1 MTFGEKL
8 QDLRRK
14 AGLSQDSLAE
24 KLDVSRQAV
33 SKWERDEAMPETEK
47 LLRIAQLFNASLDEL
62 LLDREP
68 QKTPEPQPQYRPS
81 YRPNYRDQFRR
92 HGYKVGYIPMA
103 IGAVI
108 CAFSLIMRLIL
119 PALGGN
125 FLGSATDFMS
135 DFTGN
140 AMSSFDPFSNAEII
154 IEGGGTLSP
163 DEEQAIL
170 DAIGIENT
178 STGNLWDSTLNQMDN
193 IVTDALHTQGNL
205 FLIGLIPGGALL
217 AAGTVIVIKGK
228 KYARQEPDIT

>member
-62 LLDREP
+62 LLDQEP
-68 QKTPEPQPQYRPS
+68 QKAPEPQPQYRPS

-103 IGAVI
+103 IGAII

-170 DAIGIENT
+170 DAIGIGN
-178 STGNLWDSTLNQMDN
+178 SGMGNLWDSTLNQMDN
-193 IVTDALHTQGNL
+193 IVTEALHTQGNL

-217 AAGTVIVIKGK
+217 GAGMVIVIKGK